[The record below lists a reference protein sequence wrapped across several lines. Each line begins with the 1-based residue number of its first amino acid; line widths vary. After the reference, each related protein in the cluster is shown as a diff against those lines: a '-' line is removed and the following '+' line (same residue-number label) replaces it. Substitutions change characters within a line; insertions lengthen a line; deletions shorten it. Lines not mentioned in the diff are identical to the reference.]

1 MTEQALGAVGAIESM
16 DRLRHHEESAWR
28 SVADRLVTK
37 LRRYFMRFGVRRD
50 EADDLCQDV
59 LGIVFRRIDSVRD
72 PERFDGWVIT
82 IARNALRSRVRRRA
96 AAPDSSADV
105 DELPD
110 VTAAAGDAVQADEL
124 RRLVGQ
130 ELRDMSPP
138 LRRLIELR
146 VLEGRAPGEVWLA
159 LGLHPEQQRR
169 RLHAA
174 LKELRG
180 RLRRRFVGA
189 GLP

>member
-1 MTEQALGAVGAIESM
+1 MSERALGLADPLASF
-16 DRLRHHEESAWR
+16 DRLRHHEEGAWTT
-28 SVADRLVTK
+28 VAGRLGAR
-37 LRRYFMRFGVRRD
+37 LRRYFQRVGVRRD

-59 LGIVFRRIDSVRD
+59 LGAVFRRIDSVRD

-82 IARNALRSRVRRRA
+82 IARNVLRSRIRRRVV
-96 AAPDSSADV
+96 APEASADV
-105 DELPD
+105 EDLPD
-110 VTAAAGDAVQADEL
+110 VAVAAEESVEAEEL
-124 RRLVGQ
+124 RRLVRQ

-138 LRRLIELR
+138 FRRLVELR
-146 VLEGRAPGEVWLA
+146 VLEGRAPGEVWLT

-180 RLRRRFVGA
+180 RLRRRYVGEA
-189 GLP
+189 LP